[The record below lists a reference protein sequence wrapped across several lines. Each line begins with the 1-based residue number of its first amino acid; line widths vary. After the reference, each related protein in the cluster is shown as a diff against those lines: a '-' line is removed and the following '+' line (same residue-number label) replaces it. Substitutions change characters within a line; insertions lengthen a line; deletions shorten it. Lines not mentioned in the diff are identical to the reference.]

1 MKKEKKNLFFFHPK
15 KIPVSRFNNMEPAAN
30 FFPPSL
36 IYLILAMESMHLV
49 YSSFYVILYYQ

>member
-30 FFPPSL
+30 FFSPLFNLLNFSHG
-36 IYLILAMESMHLV
+36 INA
-49 YSSFYVILYYQ
+49 SSI